1 MTSTPGSDRPLP
13 YRRTAVLPLTLAG
26 LAIVAALIST
36 FLAAIVAKLVLLGL
50 ALVLILACG
59 VSLGVLVYRI
69 RKSASTPPR

>member
-1 MTSTPGSDRPLP
+1 
-13 YRRTAVLPLTLAG
+13 LAG

-59 VSLGVLVYRI
+59 ASLGVLVYRI
-69 RKSASTPPR
+69 RKTASTPPR